1 MDATGRAE
9 YETRRSELEALNDHA
24 AAAAASADPLRCHA
38 VAERLATLSGK
49 LLPRTDR
56 LLELK
61 ARAEEIRRDLLL
73 IAEGSP
79 PDDAPCAWAEGAD

>member
-1 MDATGRAE
+1 MGGTRRAE
-9 YETRRSELEALNDHA
+9 YETRRSELEVLNDRA
-24 AAAAASADPLRCHA
+24 AAAAASGDPQRCHE
-38 VAERLATLSGK
+38 VAERLAALSGR
-49 LLPRTDR
+49 LGPAETR

-79 PDDAPCAWAEGAD
+79 LEDSTSVWFEGAD